1 MLKMRKILIISE
13 RQEKL
18 ADFTKALEKD
28 REVDLLTATAVEDAI
43 NMAEYHAPA
52 LIVVDEQVGDLSG
65 VDLVRRLIG
74 VNAFLNTAVL
84 SASTDEDFH
93 LRSEGLGIL
102 ARLPIQPGDKDALRM
117 LELLRSLMSTIQP
130 K

>member
-1 MLKMRKILIISE
+1 MKKILIISE

-18 ADFTKALEKD
+18 ADFTNALEKD

-84 SASTDEDFH
+84 SALADEDFH

>member
-1 MLKMRKILIISE
+1 MLKMIKILIISE

-117 LELLRSLMSTIQP
+117 LELLRSLMSAIQP

>member
-1 MLKMRKILIISE
+1 MIKILIISE

-102 ARLPIQPGDKDALRM
+102 ARLPIHPGDKDALRM

>member
-1 MLKMRKILIISE
+1 MKKILIISE

-84 SASTDEDFH
+84 SALADEDFH

-117 LELLRSLMSTIQP
+117 LELLRSLMSAIQP